1 MMPTGDRG
9 FSLVEVVVAMSIS
22 MVVVMGGMAAL
33 HVSAR
38 LTQEGVMKTRA
49 LSLAQGRLEA
59 KRSVRWEAMLQDDLD
74 HDGRTDVVMADDGQ
88 GADVSAEDGVY
99 TGQWEHDGIS
109 LTWTVA
115 MDRLG
120 PLTTAGF
127 VTIRAAAS
135 YPGLGGTRVV
145 ELGTVRANPAFAG
158 VR

>member
-1 MMPTGDRG
+1 
-9 FSLVEVVVAMSIS
+9 
-22 MVVVMGGMAAL
+22 
-33 HVSAR
+33 
-38 LTQEGVMKTRA
+38 MKTRA

-88 GADVSAEDGVY
+88 GADVSEEDGIY

-109 LTWTVA
+109 LTWTVV